1 MYDLDM
7 ETSFNSLWETCIL
20 RQSTGA
26 NDIDESEL
34 NQEYLKEGSV
44 FVHNTDVDGKPLLV
58 FRVKMHSK
66 SKNLDE
72 LIRIVVYWVERTQ
85 REQHLTQ
92 LTIFFDMSGTSLAS
106 MDLEFVKRIVE
117 TFKQFY
123 PNSLNYILVYE
134 LGWVLNGNYH
144 LWEPFFHFEH

>member
-117 TFKQFY
+117 TFKQYY

-144 LWEPFFHFEH
+144 LWESFFHFEH